1 MRVPPSIQALI
12 VRSCTT
18 ASIRPAASVFPIEAF
33 AAESDAKFLG
43 VLRVREAVDDPPRI
57 FMKDAV
63 MAFAH
68 RKVEAEGI
76 HESAERTSAFSRR
89 DSDLMW
95 PAAIN
100 RGRGKFA
107 LGPLNS
113 PH

>member
-1 MRVPPSIQALI
+1 MRVLPSIQALS

-18 ASIRPAASVFPIEAF
+18 ASIRPAASVFRIEAF

-43 VLRVREAVDDPPRI
+43 VLRVREAVDDPPLI

-63 MAFAH
+63 MPFAH

-89 DSDLMW
+89 DSDGQPRSSSPFLR
-95 PAAIN
+95 PIE
-100 RGRGKFA
+100 
-107 LGPLNS
+107 LSPLTRCS
-113 PH
+113 S

>member
-1 MRVPPSIQALI
+1 MIASEPSHVPSIQALS

-18 ASIRPAASVFPIEAF
+18 ASIRPAASVLRIEAF

-43 VLRVREAVDDPPRI
+43 VLRVREAVDDPPLI

-63 MAFAH
+63 MPFAH

-89 DSDLMW
+89 DSDLMR

-100 RGRGKFA
+100 RG
-107 LGPLNS
+107 
-113 PH
+113 

>member
-1 MRVPPSIQALI
+1 
-12 VRSCTT
+12 
-18 ASIRPAASVFPIEAF
+18 
-33 AAESDAKFLG
+33 
-43 VLRVREAVDDPPRI
+43 
-57 FMKDAV
+57 MKDAV
-63 MAFAH
+63 MPFAH

-107 LGPLNS
+107 LS
-113 PH
+113 SAH

>member
-1 MRVPPSIQALI
+1 MRVLPSIQALS

-18 ASIRPAASVFPIEAF
+18 ASIRPAASVFRIEAF

-43 VLRVREAVDDPPRI
+43 VLRVREAVDDPPLI

-100 RGRGKFA
+100 RGRGEFA
-107 LGPLNS
+107 LS
-113 PH
+113 SAH